1 VRIQFIASAAVW
13 SAVHCERL
21 ESQRRVG
28 ETILKNSYDGEL
40 GWDFE
45 ISPLCLL
52 LDDGRL
58 SITDGI

>member
-1 VRIQFIASAAVW
+1 MRIQFIASAAVW

-28 ETILKNSYDGEL
+28 ETISKNSYDGEL

-45 ISPLCLL
+45 ISHTSPTVFASLL
-52 LDDGRL
+52 L
-58 SITDGI
+58 